1 MILKK
6 MILPGRFVQAHPYFD
21 TLWLVRMDG
30 TLQAFDTE
38 QYVTA
43 VMNGTGSA
51 AAKAFARNDRLVT
64 DNGIAHLRDQT
75 PDVAAFLT
83 SGMDV
88 EVSLKDLERFSY
100 TFEREDMLEEA
111 IDLKFYSGRAYASTD
126 RGLAVFRALGRED
139 LDSTPLGRGGH
150 TAAELDIWIDAMPLQ
165 IQARLGTISASCGE
179 DGGWYW
185 TGANSSQNR
194 LRLPE
199 RKFADLSFASEFAGA
214 GLVNIEGPVQLSA
227 RPATKIAVDD
237 RTRATRGEVPERQ
250 EIVDIEAAADPV
262 ANVRFDRLAQ
272 DHESVDV
279 RATQTFVT
287 TRRAYVYYSDDT
299 VSHFTIA
306 NKEGFEH
313 GASNLQRAE
322 GPGGR
327 ILSMTTTAGR
337 VIAECRDDVRLFD
350 SGSWQPIHDGPVF
363 SVRGY
368 PQSKWYRNIVTVVG
382 EDRVE
387 IILLVRDD

>member
-1 MILKK
+1 

-38 QYVTA
+38 RYVTA
-43 VMNGTGSA
+43 TMNGSGSA

-64 DNGIAHLRDQT
+64 DDGIAQIREQT
-75 PDVAAFLT
+75 PDVAAFLR
-83 SGMDV
+83 SDFDV
-88 EVSLKDLERFSY
+88 EVSHKDLERFSY
-100 TFEREDMLEEA
+100 IFEREDMLEEA

-126 RGLAVFRALGRED
+126 SGLAVFRALGRED
-139 LDSTPLGRGGH
+139 LEAIPVGRGGH
-150 TAAELDIWIDAMPLQ
+150 KAAELDIWLDAMPLQ

-185 TGANSSQNR
+185 TGVNSSER
-194 LRLPE
+194 GLRRQE

-214 GLVNIEGPVQLSA
+214 GLANIEGPVQLSA

-237 RTRATRGEVPERQ
+237 RARAAKGEFPERQ
-250 EIVDIEAAADPV
+250 EIVDIATEADPV
-262 ANVRFDRLAQ
+262 ANARFDRMAL
-272 DHESVDV
+272 DHESEDV
-279 RATQTFVT
+279 RATQAFVT
-287 TRRAYVYYSDDT
+287 TRRAYIFYSDDT
-299 VSHFTIA
+299 LSHFRISSG
-306 NKEGFEH
+306 EGFAH
-313 GASNLQRAE
+313 DDTDKRASG

-327 ILSMTTTAGR
+327 VLSMTTTAAR
-337 VIAECRDDVRLFD
+337 VIAECRDDVRLLS
-350 SGSWQPIHDGPVF
+350 SGAWQTIHDGPVF

-387 IILLVRDD
+387 IILMVGEG